1 MRKIV
6 KFKNTT
12 KTEYVEKG
20 GVKYKVV
27 DLGGMKMMVR
37 VRDDKEIKRDAE
49 LFKLSKYYSFKL
61 LLHCLTWKYSFK
73 VMADILYI
81 FNIVF

>member
-6 KFKNTT
+6 KFKNTA

-27 DLGGMKMMVR
+27 DLGGMKMLIR
-37 VRDDKEIKRDAE
+37 VKADKEVKKDSE
-49 LFKLSKYYSFKL
+49 LFKLSKTVS
-61 LLHCLTWKYSFK
+61 
-73 VMADILYI
+73 
-81 FNIVF
+81 

>member
-27 DLGGMKMMVR
+27 DLGGMKMLIR
-37 VRDDKEIKRDAE
+37 VKADKEVKKDSE
-49 LFKLSKYYSFKL
+49 LFKLSKTVS
-61 LLHCLTWKYSFK
+61 
-73 VMADILYI
+73 
-81 FNIVF
+81 